1 MAGRKALVLVAEDIN
16 SLTQYTRQ
24 LPFKRKVQQRYL
36 DMIATKKSMA
46 DLSED
51 DLNLAKKCRYEMNAH
66 QKQMAALALIKAQSS
81 HSRFE
86 REILDLAARQDIDAY
101 FLLLD
106 GLKAYLKNVDQKKAE
121 NKLRNDKQRMDQK
134 LLSPQIQ
141 ARKQRDREN
150 YFLGASFR
158 KLMEVTGLFEGQ
170 HDLEKLCGL
179 VATARFTQILIQ
191 EEKIDTQKYERLLA
205 QHDPQESFKKAVQQI
220 IEDPRNPYV
229 NK

>member
-36 DMIATKKSMA
+36 DMIVKKKTMA

-51 DLNLAKKCRYEMNAH
+51 DLTLVKKCRYEMNAH

-81 HSRFE
+81 HNRFE

-101 FLLLD
+101 FLMLD

-150 YFLGASFR
+150 YFLGASLR

-170 HDLEKLCGL
+170 HDVDKLFGL
-179 VATARFTQILIQ
+179 VVTARFTQIMLQ
-191 EEKIDTQKYERLLA
+191 QEKIDTQKYERLLA

-220 IEDPRNPYV
+220 IEDPRNPYIQ
-229 NK
+229 K

>member
-24 LPFKRKVQQRYL
+24 LPFKRKIQQRYL
-36 DMIATKKSMA
+36 DMIATKKNMA

-66 QKQMAALALIKAQSS
+66 QKQMAALASIKAQSS
-81 HSRFE
+81 HSRLE

-101 FLLLD
+101 FLMLD

-134 LLSPQIQ
+134 LLSPQSQ

-150 YFLGASFR
+150 YFLGASLR

-170 HDLEKLCGL
+170 HDVDKLFGL
-179 VATARFTQILIQ
+179 VATARFTQVMLQ
-191 EEKIDTQKYERLLA
+191 QEKIDTQKYERLLA

-220 IEDPRNPYV
+220 IEDPRNPYIQ
-229 NK
+229 K

>member
-16 SLTQYTRQ
+16 SLTKYTRQ

-36 DMIATKKSMA
+36 DMIANKKTMA

-51 DLNLAKKCRYEMNAH
+51 DLTLVKKCRYEMNAH
-66 QKQMAALALIKAQSS
+66 QKQMAALASIKAQSS

-101 FLLLD
+101 FLMLD

-134 LLSPQIQ
+134 LLNPQSQ

-150 YFLGASFR
+150 YFLGASLR

-170 HDLEKLCGL
+170 HDVDKLFGL
-179 VATARFTQILIQ
+179 VATARFTQVMLQ
-191 EEKIDTQKYERLLA
+191 QEKIDTQKYERLLA

-220 IEDPRNPYV
+220 IEDPRNPYIQ
-229 NK
+229 K

>member
-36 DMIATKKSMA
+36 DMIANKKTMA
-46 DLSED
+46 ELSED
-51 DLNLAKKCRYEMNAH
+51 DLTLVKKCRYEMNAH
-66 QKQMAALALIKAQSS
+66 QKQMAALASIKAQSS

-101 FLLLD
+101 FLMLD

-134 LLSPQIQ
+134 LLSLQSQ

-150 YFLGASFR
+150 YFLGASLR

-170 HDLEKLCGL
+170 HDVDKLCGL
-179 VATARFTQILIQ
+179 VATARFTQVMLQ
-191 EEKIDTQKYERLLA
+191 QEKIDTQKYERLLA

-220 IEDPRNPYV
+220 IEDPRNPYIQ
-229 NK
+229 K

>member
-36 DMIATKKSMA
+36 DMIANKKTMA

-51 DLNLAKKCRYEMNAH
+51 DLTLVKKCRYEMNAH

-101 FLLLD
+101 FLMLD

-134 LLSPQIQ
+134 LLSPQSQ

-150 YFLGASFR
+150 YFLGASLR

-170 HDLEKLCGL
+170 HDVDKLCGL
-179 VATARFTQILIQ
+179 VATARFTQVMLQ
-191 EEKIDTQKYERLLA
+191 QEKIDTQKYERLLA

-220 IEDPRNPYV
+220 IEDPRNPYIQ
-229 NK
+229 K

>member
-36 DMIATKKSMA
+36 DMIANKKSMA

-51 DLNLAKKCRYEMNAH
+51 DLILVKKCRYEMNAH
-66 QKQMAALALIKAQSS
+66 QKQMTALTSIKAQSS
-81 HSRFE
+81 HSRLE

-134 LLSPQIQ
+134 LLNPQSQ

-150 YFLGASFR
+150 YFLGASLR

-170 HDLEKLCGL
+170 HDLDKLCGL
-179 VATARFTQILIQ
+179 VATARFTQVMIQ
-191 EEKIDTQKYERLLA
+191 EEKIDTQKYKRLLE

>member
-24 LPFKRKVQQRYL
+24 LPFKRKLQQRYL
-36 DMIATKKSMA
+36 DMIAKKKTMA

-51 DLNLAKKCRYEMNAH
+51 DLTLVKKCRYEMNAH
-66 QKQMAALALIKAQSS
+66 QKQMAALASIKAQSS
-81 HSRFE
+81 HSRLE

-101 FLLLD
+101 FLMLD
-106 GLKAYLKNVDQKKAE
+106 GLKAYLKHRDQKKAE

-134 LLSPQIQ
+134 LLNPQSQ

-150 YFLGASFR
+150 YFLGASLR

-170 HDLEKLCGL
+170 HDVDKLFGL
-179 VATARFTQILIQ
+179 VATARFTQVMLQ
-191 EEKIDTQKYERLLA
+191 QEKIDTQKYERLLA

-220 IEDPRNPYV
+220 IEDPRNPYIQ
-229 NK
+229 K

>member
-36 DMIATKKSMA
+36 DMIAKKKTMA

-51 DLNLAKKCRYEMNAH
+51 DLTLVKKCRYEMNAH
-66 QKQMAALALIKAQSS
+66 RKQMAALASIKAQSS
-81 HSRFE
+81 HSRLE

-101 FLLLD
+101 FLMLD

-121 NKLRNDKQRMDQK
+121 NKLRNDKKRMDQK

-158 KLMEVTGLFEGQ
+158 KLMEVTSL
-170 HDLEKLCGL
+170 HPRKNDLEKLTHIIGL
-179 VATARFTQILIQ
+179 AISLRGHNFDVTRYLNSLGRSVNNDEKQLAIALKEIL
-191 EEKIDTQKYERLLA
+191 
-205 QHDPQESFKKAVQQI
+205 
-220 IEDPRNPYV
+220 EDPRNPYIE
-229 NK
+229 K

>member
-36 DMIATKKSMA
+36 DMIAKKKTMA

-51 DLNLAKKCRYEMNAH
+51 DLTLVKKCRYEMNAH
-66 QKQMAALALIKAQSS
+66 QKQMAALASIKAQSS

-101 FLLLD
+101 FLMLD
-106 GLKAYLKNVDQKKAE
+106 GLKAYLKHRDQKKAE
-121 NKLRNDKQRMDQK
+121 NNLRNDKQRMDQK
-134 LLSPQIQ
+134 LLNPQSQ

-150 YFLGASFR
+150 YFLGASLC

-170 HDLEKLCGL
+170 HDVDKLFGL
-179 VATARFTQILIQ
+179 VATARFTQVMLQ
-191 EEKIDTQKYERLLA
+191 QEKIDTQKYERLLA

-220 IEDPRNPYV
+220 IEDPRNPYIQ
-229 NK
+229 K

>member
-24 LPFKRKVQQRYL
+24 LPFKRKVEQRYL
-36 DMIATKKSMA
+36 DMIANKKTMA

-51 DLNLAKKCRYEMNAH
+51 DLTLVKKCRYEMNAH

-101 FLLLD
+101 FLMLD

-134 LLSPQIQ
+134 LLNPQIQ

-150 YFLGASFR
+150 
-158 KLMEVTGLFEGQ
+158 
-170 HDLEKLCGL
+170 
-179 VATARFTQILIQ
+179 
-191 EEKIDTQKYERLLA
+191 
-205 QHDPQESFKKAVQQI
+205 
-220 IEDPRNPYV
+220 
-229 NK
+229 

>member
-16 SLTQYTRQ
+16 SLTQYIRQ

-36 DMIATKKSMA
+36 DMIATKKNMA

-66 QKQMAALALIKAQSS
+66 RKQMAALASIKAQSS
-81 HSRFE
+81 HSRLE

-150 YFLGASFR
+150 YFLGASLR

-170 HDLEKLCGL
+170 HDLDKLCGL

-220 IEDPRNPYV
+220 IEDPRNPYIQ
-229 NK
+229 K